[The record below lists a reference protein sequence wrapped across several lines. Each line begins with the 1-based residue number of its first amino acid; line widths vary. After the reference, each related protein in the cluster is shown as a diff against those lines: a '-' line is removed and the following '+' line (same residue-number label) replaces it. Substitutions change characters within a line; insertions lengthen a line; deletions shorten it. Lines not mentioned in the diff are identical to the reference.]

1 MAYLMVLTIY
11 LVVHAFTSGTKIDW
25 GNAADY
31 FSPASSNIIVIS
43 LGSTYGVYI
52 VASLLYL
59 DPWHM
64 LHSFP
69 QYMLLMS
76 GYCNIVGVYAY
87 CNWHDVSWG
96 TKGSDKADA
105 LPSAQTTKGA
115 DGKGAVIEEIDK
127 TQADVD
133 SQFEQTVKRALAPYV
148 PPVEDTKKTLEDSY
162 KSFRTN
168 LVLAWI
174 FSNGLL
180 VIGITSSSVQTLGFT
195 STSTDRT
202 AKFFYALLISTAV
215 LSFVRFIG
223 ALIFLSKTGILFCF
237 SRR

>member
-11 LVVHAFTSGTKIDW
+11 LVVHAFTSGAGIKWND
-25 GNAADY
+25 AAAY
-31 FSPASSNIIVIS
+31 FSPSGSNIIVVS
-43 LGSTYGVYI
+43 LGATYGIYLL
-52 VASLLYL
+52 ASILYL

-64 LHSFP
+64 FTSFP

-105 LPSAQTTKGA
+105 LPSATTTKGA

-127 TQADVD
+127 PQAHVD

-148 PPVEDTKKTLEDSY
+148 PPVEDKKKSLEDSY
-162 KSFRTN
+162 KSFRTK
-168 LVLAWI
+168 LVLSWI
-174 FSNGLL
+174 FSNALL
-180 VIGITSSSVQTLGFT
+180 IVGITSDSLQTFGFT
-195 STSTDRT
+195 VSCNT
-202 AKFFYALLISTAV
+202 FPEV
-215 LSFVRFIG
+215 LFHGLTFATVQVND
-223 ALIFLSKTGILFCF
+223 AHC
-237 SRR
+237 